1 MWSVCSTYN
10 AGTVYVAWV
19 LMKKILVT
27 GVDGLLGWHASTRIH
42 SSNCAAKFQGKVEPF
57 KLVCVDRRKFTDSD
71 FMSAELADTDVVL
84 HFAGV
89 NRGADDEVREGN
101 PLIAK
106 SLVSAYVSG
115 RSMAHVVYANS
126 IQSDKRSL
134 YGDSKREA
142 FGLLASACSG
152 VTNLVLPHIFGEC
165 ARPFYNNVTATLIR
179 QILDGIQPEINPDGR
194 VHLLHA
200 GEAADQAIACGLDSV
215 DGEVRPESFSITVP
229 DLYGKI
235 KYFHKSYEENI
246 FPNIDS
252 AFDLNLFNSYRAGS
266 YPDMWPRSL
275 KVNSDIRGELFE
287 MNKSHGGQIFMST
300 TLPGVTR
307 GNHFHLGK
315 VERFLVLQGDAVIR
329 IRKVLSQDVVE
340 FAVKGSVP
348 QAVDM
353 PTLHTHSIENV
364 GSTPLVTAFWTH
376 DFFDPNNPDT
386 FAEPVI
392 Q

>member
-165 ARPFYNNVTATLIR
+165 ARPFYNNVTATLI
-179 QILDGIQPEINPDGR
+179 QQLIDDSPLSVNPDGK
-194 VHLLHA
+194 VQLLHA
-200 GEAADQAIACGLDSV
+200 GEAAQLAIDAGLEEKSGV
-215 DGEVRPESFSITVP
+215 IKPRATELSVP
-229 DLYGKI
+229 DLLDKLTH
-235 KYFHKSYEENI
+235 FHKCYQSDI
-246 FPNIDS
+246 FP
-252 AFDLNLFNSYRAGS
+252 
-266 YPDMWPRSL
+266 
-275 KVNSDIRGELFE
+275 DIE
-287 MNKSHGGQIFMST
+287 MRH
-300 TLPGVTR
+300 
-307 GNHFHLGK
+307 
-315 VERFLVLQGDAVIR
+315 
-329 IRKVLSQDVVE
+329 
-340 FAVKGSVP
+340 
-348 QAVDM
+348 
-353 PTLHTHSIENV
+353 HS
-364 GSTPLVTAFWTH
+364 S
-376 DFFDPNNPDT
+376 
-386 FAEPVI
+386 
-392 Q
+392 

>member
-1 MWSVCSTYN
+1 M
-10 AGTVYVAWV
+10 
-19 LMKKILVT
+19 VT
-27 GVDGLLGWHASTRIH
+27 GVDGLLGWHASTRIY
-42 SSNCAAKFQGKVEPF
+42 SSNCAAKFRGEPEPF
-57 KLVCVDRRKFTDSD
+57 KLVCVDRKKFSDID
-71 FMSAELADTDVVL
+71 FMSAEIADTDVVL

-89 NRGADDEVREGN
+89 NRGTDEEVRVGN

-106 SLVSAYVSG
+106 SLVSAYVSSG
-115 RSMAHVVYANS
+115 SVAHVVYANS
-126 IQSDKRSL
+126 IQADSQSL

-142 FGLLASACSG
+142 FELLASGCSG

-179 QILDGIQPEINPDGR
+179 QILDGVQPDINPDGM

-200 GEAADQAIACGLDSV
+200 GAAAEHAMACGLDAV
-215 DGEVRPESFSITVP
+215 NGEVRPESFPITVP
-229 DLYGKI
+229 DLHK
-235 KYFHKSYEENI
+235 KLNDFHKSYEGNI
-246 FPNIDS
+246 FPNIGS

-275 KVNSDIRGELFE
+275 KVNRDSRGELFE
-287 MNKSHGGQIFMST
+287 MSKSHGGQIFMST
-300 TLPGVTR
+300 TLPGITR

-329 IRKVLSQDVVE
+329 IRKVLSQNVVE
-340 FAVKGSVP
+340 FAVKGSTP

-376 DFFDPNNPDT
+376 DFFDPNDPDT
-386 FAEPVI
+386 FADPVI
-392 Q
+392 RSTQLRY